1 MLDALATATLIFLG
15 LALYICAGRAHWRLM
30 TQADAA
36 AHPEACEFRF
46 GLAHG
51 YWLSHAF
58 RALFILFW
66 PAWIAAGFVLAATQR
81 AR

>member
-1 MLDALATATLIFLG
+1 MLNALATATLIFLG
-15 LALYICAGRAHWRLM
+15 LVLYISAGRAHWRLM
-30 TQADAA
+30 AQADAA
-36 AHPEACEFRF
+36 AHHEACEFRS
-46 GLAHG
+46 GLARD

-58 RALFILFW
+58 RTLFILFW